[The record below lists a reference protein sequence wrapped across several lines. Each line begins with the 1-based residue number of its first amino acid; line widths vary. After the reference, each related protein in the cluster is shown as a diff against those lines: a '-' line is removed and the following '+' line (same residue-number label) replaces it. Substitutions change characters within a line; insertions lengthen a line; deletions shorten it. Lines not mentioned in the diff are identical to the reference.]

1 MQTMS
6 FARVVICVVC
16 LTSAQLVPLRAQT
29 APAAATSG
37 AQATVPATAA
47 ALDFARLADP
57 GIAAALNL
65 SVEQAGQMR
74 QLLEQRQAALTA
86 ATDEAG
92 RATAV
97 QQSDAAFRSLLTEDQ
112 QRLFAALFSEKQLR
126 FNFRAQKW
134 PEVLDWVAREADLSL
149 VMETPPPGVFSYS
162 DSKDYST
169 TAAVDLL
176 NGWLLTKGFTLVRR
190 ERMLMCLD
198 LKSGLPEG
206 AIPRISPTEL
216 STRGR
221 FEFVTVLFPLEN
233 RLPETVVTEV
243 QPLLGTYGKV
253 KALPQTSQLM
263 VSDTVANL
271 RLIETVLGR
280 IPASAAAASGPPE
293 LIVYPVTHANPEQ
306 AAAVLKQIV
315 SGTVV
320 VDARA
325 RQISVNAVPFEQAK
339 ARTILQQLETNQGPD
354 MQPVLKLYPAAVA
367 EPEQFLATLKLIAP
381 DGQFRIDSGS
391 GRLVVWATA
400 ADQQKVTD
408 SLQQLLAEQPQ
419 GGLRSVVNYPLQ
431 HVEPTAILTILAS
444 VTPTARVSLNSAGRG
459 VVVFGTANEHQSV
472 RDLIEQ
478 LDSQAGN
485 VLANRTLQVY
495 PVPALQS
502 TQAVT
507 LLATTVPRAQVVADP
522 TGERLLVMAAAAE
535 HEQVSLLLQAL
546 QAQPA
551 EKLFRIHPVEGLDVT
566 STAQLLAVQVPRA
579 TVTVDAVNRRLLV
592 TAIESEQERVQS
604 LLQELQLP
612 EGERERKL
620 QSHPLP
626 QGLTAAVAVATL
638 TPLAPRATLTPDEAG
653 RRLLVNAAPRDHQLV
668 DEVLQQLAPQSVA
681 PAAQLQV
688 YPLKGSTP
696 AAVLQV
702 LQPLVDASV
711 QVTADA
717 GGRQLFVRA
726 TAEKQAEIG
735 RMLQQ
740 ITEGLAGPGRET
752 RTYFVGAPNAD
763 EAQEALLAMYP
774 DARLFID
781 ADRKLLIATATPEQ
795 HVTIQKITDELKGK
809 GLDGAVAVPQIY
821 ELKHAGA
828 VDVQTLL
835 QSLYTRFDGI
845 RITGNDRTGRLVVV
859 AKDDQHTEIRS
870 LIEQLDQA
878 PAAAEPRELA
888 VFRLGTMDGLAA
900 QQALQSVLSAAV
912 TVTPDRIG
920 RQLFISAPA
929 AEMPAVREQVQQM
942 LGQSGGT
949 GSNGLDTRSYW
960 LRPFEADEAQEV
972 LERLYPDAVFVT
984 DTSQEVLVATATA
997 EQHQTVERVV
1007 QQMMVRK
1014 SAGVTAEPR
1023 TYRLRNSDGSSLS
1036 IALQSLFNR
1045 TDNVRISVDE
1055 QARALIAVAR
1065 PEQHAVIEKLVSE
1078 LEPPAAA
1085 EPRQVEMYALPGM
1098 NGDTA
1103 EQVVRDVLQSLDPA
1117 ALISWEKTTQ
1127 QLVIS
1132 TTAAGQQAVRGV
1144 MERLQ
1149 QSDPKEMDV
1158 IPLRVLSAEAAQNA
1172 IESLYGDSYVK
1183 TGDYPTIQADEDSQQ
1198 LLLRGTKKQL
1208 QDIRLL
1214 LQKMGE
1220 PAVAVEPGGGAA
1232 ESAVG
1237 GAGGNVRV
1245 IPVTG
1250 DVDGAVR
1257 RIQDLWP
1264 RIRRNPLRVLQ
1275 PGSGAVGGTAEPTP
1289 VPAPAPES
1297 DPQCGPQDESREG
1310 AIRAAAA
1317 EVAGADELPAVVVI
1331 PGVDRITIASEDR
1344 GALDQLESIVRTAFS
1359 RAGGQR
1365 SRDFSVY
1372 QLRNAGAEDVSETL
1386 QSVYTSRAG
1395 LLAFGSVVIVPETR
1409 LNALI
1414 VYGSRTDR
1422 DRIEQLL
1429 EILDTEKLPDSGRVF
1444 RTEVVEVRH
1453 ADAAEIEEVIQGVYR
1468 TELSAGGSRRAIEI
1482 PAGIDSSVA
1491 SVLRQIN
1498 AQSSA
1503 PLLTV
1508 EVQRETNSLVL
1519 KAPQN
1524 LIEEIGELVRQLDET
1539 SSASRARSVRLLP
1552 LERVNSRRVMQVLDE
1567 VLGR

>member
-16 LTSAQLVPLRAQT
+16 LTSAQSDPLRAQT

-74 QLLEQRQAALTA
+74 QLLEQRQATLTA

-626 QGLTAAVAVATL
+626 EGLTAAVAVATL

-681 PAAQLQV
+681 PAVQLQV

-960 LRPFEADEAQEV
+960 LRPYEADEAQEV

-1289 VPAPAPES
+1289 VPAPAS

>member
-1275 PGSGAVGGTAEPTP
+1275 PGSGAVGGAAEPTP
-1289 VPAPAPES
+1289 APAPAPES
-1297 DPQCGPQDESREG
+1297 DPQCGPQDESPEG